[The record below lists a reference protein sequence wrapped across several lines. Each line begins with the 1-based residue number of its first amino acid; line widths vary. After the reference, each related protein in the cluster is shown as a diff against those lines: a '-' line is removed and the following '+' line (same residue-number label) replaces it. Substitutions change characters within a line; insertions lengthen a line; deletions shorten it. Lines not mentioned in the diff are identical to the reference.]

1 MIEEMK
7 PLLKKLIIFAK
18 DRLKFEHPPRLF
30 LQNNKENG
38 RAMLG
43 NTAHYDPAQK
53 SITLFITNRHPKDI
67 LRSFCHELVHHCQ
80 NERGDLSFE
89 KLKTMNKNYAQ
100 ENEHMRKME
109 EEAYL
114 QGNMCFRDWEDG
126 LDNKLQYTMQ
136 IAEQKFLKESKKM
149 SVKITKK
156 FLKETIEKLLSERVK
171 RDSNDRVGGRIS
183 TTRDRRVKPLEEDDS
198 GVKIT
203 PEKVKSAHDAGHK
216 TVAAILKHMAGGTKL
231 DATATQKARKTI
243 TRFLADLED
252 SSSAVADMK
261 KPASVEEG
269 SCGGK
274 KKKQL
279 EEEKCPKCEDKSCP
293 DCKKKLKESEEFQ
306 NETKEEELEE
316 AQLDAVGE
324 EDDDIDNNGKVDG
337 TDKYLKNRRIE
348 IGKAINKEGTQS
360 EPNIQTP
367 EQENSLYEQRF
378 TKKNTRLYEKLLK
391 EWAK

>member
-1 MIEEMK
+1 
-7 PLLKKLIIFAK
+7 
-18 DRLKFEHPPRLF
+18 
-30 LQNNKENG
+30 
-38 RAMLG
+38 MLG

-198 GVKIT
+198 QTKEEIKKQI
-203 PEKVKSAHDAGHK
+203 EKLEKEIKAHKSAKLGSQYSKEQKAGHASSEK
-216 TVAAILKHMAGGTKL
+216 SKIKQVERLKKKLAGQMGDASADVKKAA
-231 DATATQKARKTI
+231 
-243 TRFLADLED
+243 
-252 SSSAVADMK
+252 AVAGKAYDDASAATSTDKLK
-261 KPASVEEG
+261 KSLSGNTEKASVEEG

-316 AQLDAVGE
+316 ASQSQE
-324 EDDDIDNNGKVDG
+324 EFAANQRPFGIATAKDKAGPAEDSPNNKKSKDKKKGKEKKP
-337 TDKYLKNRRIE
+337 TDESK
-348 IGKAINKEGTQS
+348 
-360 EPNIQTP
+360 IQTP

-391 EWAK
+391 EWTK